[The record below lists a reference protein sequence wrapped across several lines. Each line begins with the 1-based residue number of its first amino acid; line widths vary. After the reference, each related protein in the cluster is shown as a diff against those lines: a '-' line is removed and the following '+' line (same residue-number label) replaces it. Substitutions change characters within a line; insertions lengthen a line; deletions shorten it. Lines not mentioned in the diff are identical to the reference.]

1 MEDAKLM
8 APFNGMVN
16 RVNIRE
22 GARLYLG
29 KTVMVLVDPSELEIE
44 AVGEEKIPKLVMERV
59 VLLDILK

>member
-1 MEDAKLM
+1 MEDAKLV

-22 GARLYLG
+22 GDRLYLG

-44 AVGEEKIPKLVMERV
+44 AVGKEKIPKLVKERV